1 MYYTCLPNIL
11 VSRVSALFKSII
23 RLHGRVTLGVTP
35 ANLTQAVV
43 GHPGVLAEGSHVFP
57 SGNCCCGGCYIQE
70 THQKEE
76 SWRDQHKGMKKQLAS

>member
-1 MYYTCLPNIL
+1 MAGTTSLQFFFFCIPVYYTCLPNIL

-57 SGNCCCGGCYIQE
+57 SGN
-70 THQKEE
+70 
-76 SWRDQHKGMKKQLAS
+76 